1 MNSRNRLIM
10 GYLFLIPA
18 LLLFAVFVAYPVF
31 NTIHTSF
38 LRLSIQTMRS
48 GGKFIGLDN
57 YINMFRDENMWSTL
71 TFTISFTV
79 IAVALETF
87 IGMACA
93 LVMNRSFHGKG
104 LVCACILIP
113 WCIPTVVSA
122 LMWGYMYAESYG
134 VINQFIQRI
143 GLVASPVKWLTGSRE
158 AFSAVVI
165 SDVWK
170 TAPYM
175 SLLLLS
181 GLKTVPADQHEAAM
195 IDGAGTIVRFL
206 KITLPNI
213 KSVFIVSLMFRTI
226 SSFRIYDLIKV
237 LTNGG
242 PGRATTSLT
251 LYTMQQ
257 YFSFGNYGYGSALA
271 VLTFVV
277 SLGIAFLFYDGMKS
291 KMEM

>member
-1 MNSRNRLIM
+1 MNNRNRLMM

-18 LLLFAVFVAYPVF
+18 LILFAVFVAYPVF

-38 LRLSIQTMRS
+38 LRLGIQTMKQ
-48 GGKFIGLDN
+48 GGKFIGFDN
-57 YINMFRDENMWSTL
+57 YVKMLHDENMWSTL
-71 TFTISFTV
+71 GFTVSFTV
-79 IAVALETF
+79 VAVTLETV

-93 LVMNRSFHGKG
+93 LVMNRNFHGKG

-122 LMWGYMYAESYG
+122 LMWGYMFAESYG
-134 VINQFIQRI
+134 VINQFLEIT
-143 GLVASPVKWLTGSRE
+143 GLIASPIKWITGSGE

-181 GLKTVPADQHEAAM
+181 GLKTVPVDQHEAAM
-195 IDGAGTIVRFL
+195 IDGAGTIVRFF

-213 KSVFIVSLMFRTI
+213 KSVFIVAVMFRTI

-251 LYTMQQ
+251 LYTMKQ